1 MGYLG
6 RMLGVGV
13 GGCAPRPPFPEM
25 TCGFLIQLAYSAKK
39 KKLCGLLVFKVEQE
53 TSAPSPKKSLDL
65 PLGTTSYL
73 TTTDKTLRCAKN
85 VRLKTHHGGTYCLFC
100 VCVYNAP

>member
-1 MGYLG
+1 MRTPPPPL
-6 RMLGVGV
+6 
-13 GGCAPRPPFPEM
+13 PRDDLWFSD
-25 TCGFLIQLAYSAKK
+25 TTGLFCQQ

-73 TTTDKTLRCAKN
+73 TTTDKTLRWAKK
-85 VRLKTHHGGTYCLFC
+85 VRLKTLHGGT
-100 VCVYNAP
+100 